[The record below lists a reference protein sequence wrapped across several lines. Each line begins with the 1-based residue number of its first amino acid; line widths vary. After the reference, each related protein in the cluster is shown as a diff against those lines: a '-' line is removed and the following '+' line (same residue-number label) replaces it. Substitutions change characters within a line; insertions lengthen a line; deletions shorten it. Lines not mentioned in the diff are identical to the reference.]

1 MRFNPSVDGVQSE
14 HLLWV
19 AVDSKRDESSIGE
32 GRSDLVSFGLLLLLL
47 VAQPL
52 ADASFSAR
60 LGISTAQPEPP
71 ITVVYSGEVHA
82 SIHTTQPA
90 DISETVV
97 VAGVIRTG

>member
-1 MRFNPSVDGVQSE
+1 MRFNPPIDRVQSE
-14 HLLWV
+14 HLLWM

-32 GRSDLVSFGLLLLLL
+32 GRSDLVSFGLLLLL

-60 LGISTAQPEPP
+60 LGISTAQPEPS
-71 ITVVYSGEVHA
+71 ITVVYSGKVHA